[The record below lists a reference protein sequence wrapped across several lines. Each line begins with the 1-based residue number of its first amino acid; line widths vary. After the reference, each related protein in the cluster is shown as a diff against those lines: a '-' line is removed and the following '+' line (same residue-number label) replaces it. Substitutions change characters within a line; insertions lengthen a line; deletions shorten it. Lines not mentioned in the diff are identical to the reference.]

1 MKPRQKVVYD
11 IACINKV
18 MKELA
23 CCSALRPGSYYPM
36 LDDELA
42 SLGEWTAEV
51 YAYIKE
57 DDSAIVGQL
66 VELMFEYP
74 ELRQYQERHR
84 SVMPLNVSSSISK
97 AVVLLPTL
105 RRFISNRKRKE
116 KGQYLFLADGLAN
129 EKAAAFLQRAV
140 DAKLLTNR
148 YQPTRKTSLTEL
160 KAIAYA
166 VGTLMHLS
174 PRKK

>member
-66 VELMFEYP
+66 VELMFEP
-74 ELRQYQERHR
+74 EFGIRIE
-84 SVMPLNVSSSISK
+84 S
-97 AVVLLPTL
+97 
-105 RRFISNRKRKE
+105 
-116 KGQYLFLADGLAN
+116 
-129 EKAAAFLQRAV
+129 
-140 DAKLLTNR
+140 
-148 YQPTRKTSLTEL
+148 
-160 KAIAYA
+160 
-166 VGTLMHLS
+166 
-174 PRKK
+174 

>member
-116 KGQYLFLADGLAN
+116 KGSTYS
-129 EKAAAFLQRAV
+129 LQTGWPMR
-140 DAKLLTNR
+140 KLLPFSKGR
-148 YQPTRKTSLTEL
+148 LTQ
-160 KAIAYA
+160 
-166 VGTLMHLS
+166 S
-174 PRKK
+174 C